1 MPSAP
6 QADPPN
12 AARLSRY
19 TPLDFALA
27 LALVLVAIVL
37 LVGLAVR
44 GNPPPLDIAVGDA
57 LAAAFPTAATD
68 LFNFTGTLPVF
79 FSVGLAAAA
88 ICWFQGRRPMAAA
101 FVLGL
106 CGEVATTVI
115 KVIVDRPRPPGASDI
130 EAFVTAASYPSGH
143 TVRIVVVAGLL
154 VAAFAGR
161 HGLARWLPIAAAIAW
176 AILVGCARIASREHW
191 ATDVLGGWLLGAA
204 WLSLCLAAERTLR
217 SRRGLS
223 G

>member
-6 QADPPN
+6 QADPRN
-12 AARLSRY
+12 AVRLARH
-19 TPLDFALA
+19 TPLGIV
-27 LALVLVAIVL
+27 LALVLVASVL
-37 LVGLAVR
+37 LLGFAVR
-44 GNPPPLDIAVGDA
+44 GGPPPLDIAVGDA
-57 LAAAFPTAATD
+57 LAVPFPTAATD
-68 LFNFTGTLPVF
+68 FFNFTGTLPVF
-79 FSVGLAAAA
+79 FSVGLVAAA

-101 FVLGL
+101 FVFGL
-106 CGEVATTVI
+106 CGEVATTFV

-143 TVRIVVVAGLL
+143 TVRIVVMAGLL

-161 HGLARWLPIAAAIAW
+161 RSLARWLPIAAAIAW
-176 AILVGCARIASREHW
+176 VILVGCARIASREHW

>member
-1 MPSAP
+1 MPSAA

-12 AARLSRY
+12 PDRPARPTRVGIV
-19 TPLDFALA
+19 
-27 LALVLVAIVL
+27 LALVLAATVL
-37 LVGLAVR
+37 LLGLAVR
-44 GNPPPLDIAVGDA
+44 GNPPPLDVAVGDA

-68 LFNFTGTLPVF
+68 FFNFTGTLTVF
-79 FSVGLAAAA
+79 FSVGLVAAT
-88 ICWFQGRRPMAAA
+88 ICWFQGRRPIAAA

-106 CGEVATTVI
+106 SGEVATTLV

-143 TVRIVVVAGLL
+143 TVRVVVMAGLL

-161 HGLARWLPIAAAIAW
+161 RSLARWLPIAAAIAW
-176 AILVGCARIASREHW
+176 VILVGCARIASREHW

-204 WLSLCLAAERTLR
+204 WLSLCLAAEHTLR
-217 SRRGLS
+217 ARRALS